1 MANKILIPVDFSEH
15 SYKAIAYAGAL
26 NKSVYHDIDL
36 VHVFTDYNDIYKD
49 SQSNTDLIDPRVGSA
64 KRDMQ
69 KIVSELVATNPE
81 LNVNVIFRDGNIY
94 NEIRKLTAKNE
105 YDAIVMGTKGSSGLD
120 AVLSG
125 SNMYDVFE
133 NTQVPVLAVPLT
145 DRKIRLNKVGL
156 LCNFKDGEIE
166 VLKQAIR
173 LLGKDFEL
181 ILIHI
186 NTDNADVKGIDKKFK
201 DFIHRII
208 QETGVDDISYVIK
221 NQAFFIQYKE
231 NVSKSIDSVIE
242 DEQIDLLLVTKSK
255 KGFLRKVMEEN
266 IVRKMAYQIQIPKFF
281 AKLS

>member
-1 MANKILIPVDFSEH
+1 MAKKILIPVDFSEH
-15 SYKAIAYAGAL
+15 SNKAIEYACAL

-36 VHVFTDYNDIYKD
+36 IYVFTDHKDIYKD
-49 SQSNTDLIDPRVGSA
+49 SQANGDLIDPRVGSA

-69 KIVSELVATNPE
+69 KIISRLVETAPE
-81 LNVNVIFRDGNIY
+81 LNVNVVFRDGNIY
-94 NEIRKLTAKNE
+94 TEIKKLTSTNE
-105 YDAIVMGTKGSSGLD
+105 YDAIVMGTKGASGLD

-125 SNMYDVFE
+125 SNMYEIFE
-133 NTQVPVLAVPLT
+133 NTHVPVLAVPLT
-145 DRKIRLNKVGL
+145 SRKVRLNKVGL

-173 LLGKDFEL
+173 LMGKDFEL
-181 ILIHI
+181 VLIHI
-186 NTDNADVKGIDKKFK
+186 NTENDDVKNIDKKFK

-208 QETGVDDISYVIK
+208 QETGIDDISYIIK

-242 DEQIDLLLVTKSK
+242 DEQIDLLLITKSK